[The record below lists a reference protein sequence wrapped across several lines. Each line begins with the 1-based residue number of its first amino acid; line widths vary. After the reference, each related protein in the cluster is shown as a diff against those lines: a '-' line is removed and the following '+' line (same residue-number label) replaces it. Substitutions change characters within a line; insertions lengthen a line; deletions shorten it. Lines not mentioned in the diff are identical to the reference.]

1 LIHFYK
7 RMEFT
12 VYKKTEETDDYVGK
26 GAKKKKGKG
35 STPKPEDQTS
45 QPESLNP
52 SSSGKD
58 DQKKSKY
65 VPLYSKDGKAAE
77 TVQLVGRHPCE
88 CQAVKHPLVNN
99 CLSCGRIVCAQ
110 EGSGPCFFCANL
122 VVTKEEQLILDRK
135 SKKSE
140 MLYKKLAG
148 DSRSQYQAAV
158 DNKERLLEYDANSAK
173 RTQIIDDESD
183 YFNVDSNKWLTPQ
196 QREALKKKK
205 EELHEERH
213 KSRLDRRITFD
224 FAGRKVVEE
233 DALVEYDMTQ
243 DTKLLELFKNDAFSV
258 EAEIKRRNEDGA
270 IANPNI
276 SQGRPIY
283 DENAGGRGVRSQGT
297 GSSQGGR
304 VSRVQDRELMEMSD
318 DGMCLSMH
326 QPWASLL
333 VMGIKIHEGR
343 TWYASHRGR
352 LWIHAGSKVPTQ
364 QETKELENFYK
375 IHTGK
380 ESHHFPPHYPTS
392 CLLGCVDVSECLPQ
406 EEYRLEYPDGESNSP
421 YVLICHNPQELVV
434 KFPMSGKHKLFKLDA
449 KIHGAAKKTV
459 KKGPAERG
467 SGVMGL

>member
-1 LIHFYK
+1 
-7 RMEFT
+7 MEFT
-12 VYKKTEETDDYVGK
+12 VYKKTEEIDEYVGK
-26 GAKKKKGKG
+26 GAKKKKVKG
-35 STPKPEDQTS
+35 STPKQEENPIVS
-45 QPESLNP
+45 ESE
-52 SSSGKD
+52 SIKD
-58 DQKKSKY
+58 DSRKNKY

-77 TVQLVGRHPCE
+77 TVQLPGRHPCE

-110 EGSGPCFFCANL
+110 EGSGPCLFCANL
-122 VVTKEEQLILDRK
+122 VVSKEEQIILDK
-135 SKKSE
+135 KNKKSE
-140 MLYKKLAG
+140 MLYRKLAG

-158 DNKERLLEYDANSAK
+158 ANKDRLLEFDANSAK

-205 EELHEERH
+205 EELHEEKH

-224 FAGRKVVEE
+224 FAGRKVVE
-233 DALVEYDMTQ
+233 DDSIVEYDINQ

-258 EAEIKRRNEDGA
+258 EAEIKRRTEVGV

-276 SQGRPIY
+276 SSSRPIY
-283 DENAGGRGVRSQGT
+283 NEAYGGT
-297 GSSQGGR
+297 GIRGQENKGLSQSGI
-304 VSRVQDRELMEMSD
+304 VSRVQDKELMEMSD

-343 TWYASHRGR
+343 TWYTQHRGR

-364 QETKELENFYK
+364 QDINELENFYR
-375 IHTGK
+375 IHTGS
-380 ESHHFPPHYPTS
+380 EAIMFPSHYPTS
-392 CLLGCVDVSECLPQ
+392 CLLGCIDVSECLSQ
-406 EEYRLEYPDGESNSP
+406 EEYRVEYPEGESSSP
-421 YVLICHNPQELVV
+421 YVLICQNPQELVV
-434 KFPMSGKHKLFKLDA
+434 KFPMSGKHKLYKLDP

-459 KKGPAERG
+459 KKGPA
-467 SGVMGL
+467 SVDC